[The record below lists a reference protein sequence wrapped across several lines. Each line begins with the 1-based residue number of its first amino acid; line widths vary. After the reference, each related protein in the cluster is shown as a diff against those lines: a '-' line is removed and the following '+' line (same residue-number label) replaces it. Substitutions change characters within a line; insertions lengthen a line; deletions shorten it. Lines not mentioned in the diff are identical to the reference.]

1 MLQPLCESS
10 VGSVWQQWPVPA
22 KWLFFACCFWTA
34 GKPRS
39 SPVSA
44 GPSLAKRTDWLE
56 SQHLSNQQG
65 QPAGEKGV
73 FKMPIMC
80 SHWKDLGFDSLLPCG
95 KTNKCEERKK
105 KKQHLYFTHLF
116 VGSVDKFGM
125 WSDLVPPA
133 WRNRARRLDWSL
145 HFFFYYSPP
154 SKYSEGRNGWVQS
167 FCFPPPG
174 ATRDQQWGEWS
185 RSENGAFDQL
195 R

>member
-22 KWLFFACCFWTA
+22 KWLFFACCSCTA
-34 GKPRS
+34 GTPPS

-56 SQHLSNQQG
+56 SQHLSNQQE

-73 FKMPIMC
+73 FKDANHVQPLEGPWLWQSSAM
-80 SHWKDLGFDSLLPCG
+80 WKNKLLW
-95 KTNKCEERKK
+95 RKK
-105 KKQHLYFTHLF
+105 KKTQHLYFTHLF

-133 WRNRARRLDWSL
+133 WRNRVRHLNWSL
-145 HFFFYYSPP
+145 HFFLLLSTVKVLQWKEWM
-154 SKYSEGRNGWVQS
+154 SAELL
-167 FCFPPPG
+167 FPPPG